1 MDISL
6 FKQRSSIWN
15 RINSN
20 PSKENPYINDKK
32 QIEAYTQLKRVAD
45 RGRTA
50 KVEILTNGKDHDY
63 IVRKRYLQTDKPFGD
78 YAQPYSALESFKS
91 EVTAL
96 ILLYKCEHF
105 PKLLY
110 YDEGSLTIYM
120 SYCGKD
126 LAQEKKIPSNWKE
139 QMRTIHGTLKSRN
152 VYNNDLYEGNFC
164 IYKDKIYMIDF
175 GFAKGHVDLNYK
187 NLSLKDINES
197 ASLNELLLRVHNN
210 SKTAL
215 NSIHK

>member
-1 MDISL
+1 MDIGL

-15 RINSN
+15 KINSTTN
-20 PSKENPYINDKK
+20 KENPYINDKK
-32 QIEAYTQLKRVAD
+32 QIEAYTQFKRTAD

-50 KVEILTNGKDHDY
+50 AVEILTNGKEHDY
-63 IVRKRYLQTDKPFGD
+63 IVKKRYLQTDKPFGD

-96 ILLYKCEHF
+96 TLLYGCDHF

-110 YDEGSLTIYM
+110 YDEPTLTIYM

-126 LAQEKKIPSNWKE
+126 MGSDKKVPSNWRE
-139 QMRTIHGTLKSRN
+139 QMRTIYRTLKSRN
-152 VYNNDLYEGNFC
+152 IYNNDIYEGNFC
-164 IYKDKIYMIDF
+164 VHKDKIYMIDF

-187 NLSLKDINES
+187 NLSLKDINE
-197 ASLNELLLRVHNN
+197 APSLRDLLARVHNN
-210 SKTAL
+210 SKAVL
-215 NSIHK
+215 GSIH